1 MTGMNAKTPTL
12 LATLLALTLALPV
25 AAQTVDTDGDG
36 VPDAAEAALG
46 TDPLVADTDGDGT
59 NDLKD
64 ADATFAPNPI
74 DLTGAPA
81 PFAISELLVENNVEP
96 GTSKA
101 TSDHLEIAVTNKGTT
116 PLGGFSI
123 YYTFT
128 DQDSGKVDSIYRKLD
143 GFTVPA
149 GGEARIQF
157 DDGTVAGHFRANPNS
172 IYITSQA
179 AKVVDVML
187 KVDGFAPVSAQVLK
201 DKGGAEA
208 VD

>member
-1 MTGMNAKTPTL
+1 MTAKTPTL
-12 LATLLALTLALPV
+12 MATLLAVTLAMPL
-25 AAQTVDTDGDG
+25 AAQTAGVDTDGDG
-36 VPDAAEAALG
+36 VPDAAEAVLG

-74 DLTGAPA
+74 DPSGAPA
-81 PFAISELLVENNVEP
+81 PFKISDLLVENNVVP

-101 TSDHLEIAVTNKGTT
+101 APDHLEIAVTNTGST
-116 PLGGFSI
+116 PLTGFSI
-123 YYTFT
+123 YYSFT
-128 DQDSGKVDSIYRKLD
+128 DKDSGKVESVFRKLD

-149 GGEARIQF
+149 GGEARINF

-179 AKVVDVML
+179 GKVVDVML
-187 KVDGFAPVSAQVLK
+187 KLDGFAPVSAQVQK

-208 VD
+208 AD

>member
-1 MTGMNAKTPTL
+1 MSAKTSTL

-25 AAQTVDTDGDG
+25 VAQTAGTDTDGDG

-46 TDPLVADTDGDGT
+46 TDPLVADTDGDGA

-64 ADATFAPNPI
+64 ADATFAPNTM
-74 DLTGAPA
+74 DMTGAPA
-81 PFAISELLVENNVEP
+81 PFAIRELLVENNVEP

-101 TSDHLEIAVTNKGTT
+101 APDHLEIAVSNSGAT
-116 PLGGFSI
+116 PLTGFSI
-123 YYTFT
+123 YFTFT

-143 GFTVPA
+143 GFSVPA

-157 DDGTVAGHFRANPNS
+157 DDGTIAGHFRANPNS

-179 AKVVDVML
+179 GKVVDVML
-187 KVDGFAPVSAQVLK
+187 KADGFAPVSAQILK

-208 VD
+208 AD

>member
-1 MTGMNAKTPTL
+1 MKATTPTL
-12 LATLLALTLALPV
+12 LALLLAVSIPLSAQ
-25 AAQTVDTDGDG
+25 AASDDTDGDG

-74 DLTGAPA
+74 DPAGAAA
-81 PFAISELLVENNVEP
+81 PFKISELLVENNVEP
-96 GTSKA
+96 GTSNA
-101 TSDHLEIAVTNKGTT
+101 AADHLEIAVANTGTT
-116 PLGGFSI
+116 DLTGFSL
-123 YYTFT
+123 YYSFT
-128 DQDSGKVDSIYRKLD
+128 DQDSRKVESVFRKLD
-143 GFTVPA
+143 GFSVPA

-179 AKVVDVML
+179 GKVVDVVL
-187 KVDGFAPVSAQVLK
+187 KLDGFAPVSAQVMK

-208 VD
+208 AD

>member
-1 MTGMNAKTPTL
+1 MTARTSPL
-12 LATLLALTLALPV
+12 LAMLLAVTLPM
-25 AAQTVDTDGDG
+25 AAQAATDTDGDG

-46 TDPLVADTDGDGT
+46 TDPLVADTDGDGA
-59 NDLKD
+59 NDLAD

-74 DLTGAPA
+74 DTSGAPA
-81 PFAISELLVENNVEP
+81 LYKISELLVENNVEP

-101 TSDHLEIAVTNKGTT
+101 APDHLEIAVTNTGTT
-116 PLGGFSI
+116 DLTGFSI
-123 YYTFT
+123 YYSFT
-128 DQDSGKVDSIYRKLD
+128 DQDSGKVESVFRKLD
-143 GFTVPA
+143 GFSVPA

-179 AKVVDVML
+179 GKVVDVML
-187 KVDGFAPVSAQVLK
+187 KVDGFAPVTAQVMK

-208 VD
+208 AD

>member
-1 MTGMNAKTPTL
+1 MTARTSPL
-12 LATLLALTLALPV
+12 LAMLLAVTLPM
-25 AAQTVDTDGDG
+25 AAQAASDTDGDG

-46 TDPLVADTDGDGT
+46 TDPLMADTDGDGA
-59 NDLKD
+59 NDLAD

-74 DLTGAPA
+74 DASGAPA
-81 PFAISELLVENNVEP
+81 PFKISELLVENNVEP

-101 TSDHLEIAVTNKGTT
+101 APDHLEIAVTNTGTT
-116 PLGGFSI
+116 DLTGFSL
-123 YYTFT
+123 YYSFT
-128 DQDSGKVDSIYRKLD
+128 DQDSGKVESVFRKLD
-143 GFTVPA
+143 GFSVPA

-179 AKVVDVML
+179 GKAVDVML
-187 KVDGFAPVSAQVLK
+187 KLDGFAPVTAQILK

-208 VD
+208 AD

>member
-1 MTGMNAKTPTL
+1 MTPNAPKL
-12 LATLLALTLALPV
+12 LAALLAVTLAMPL
-25 AAQTVDTDGDG
+25 AAQTAATDTDGDG

-46 TDPLVADTDGDGT
+46 TDPLVADTDGDGI

-74 DLTGAPA
+74 DPSGAAA
-81 PFAISELLVENNVEP
+81 PFAIAEVLVENNVEP

-101 TSDHLEIAVTNKGTT
+101 VADHLEIAVANKGTT
-116 PLGGFSI
+116 PLTGFSI

-128 DQDSGKVDSIYRKLD
+128 DQVSGKVDSIYRKLD

-149 GGEARIQF
+149 GGEARINF

-172 IYITSQA
+172 IYVTSKA
-179 AKVVDVML
+179 GKVVDVML
-187 KVDGFAPVSAQVLK
+187 KVDGFAPVSAQIMK

-208 VD
+208 AD

>member
-1 MTGMNAKTPTL
+1 MTAKTPTL
-12 LATLLALTLALPV
+12 MASLLALSLAMPF
-25 AAQTVDTDGDG
+25 AAQAAATDTDGDG

-46 TDPLVADTDGDGT
+46 TDPLVADTDGDGA

-64 ADATFAPNPI
+64 KDATFAPNPI
-74 DLTGAPA
+74 DMTGAPA
-81 PFAISELLVENNVEP
+81 PFTISELLVENNVEP

-101 TSDHLEIAVTNKGTT
+101 TSDHLEIAVKNSGTT
-116 PLGGFSI
+116 PLTGFSI

-128 DQDSGKVDSIYRKLD
+128 DKDTGKVDSVYRKLD
-143 GFTVPA
+143 GFSVPA

-187 KVDGFAPVSAQVLK
+187 KLDGFAPVSAQVNK
-201 DKGGAEA
+201 DKGGAEKA
-208 VD
+208 D

>member
-1 MTGMNAKTPTL
+1 MTARTSPL
-12 LATLLALTLALPV
+12 LAMLLAVTLPM
-25 AAQTVDTDGDG
+25 AAQAATDTDGDG

-46 TDPLVADTDGDGT
+46 TDPLVADTDGDGA
-59 NDLKD
+59 NDLAD

-74 DLTGAPA
+74 DTSGAPA
-81 PFAISELLVENNVEP
+81 LFKISELLVENNVEP

-101 TSDHLEIAVTNKGTT
+101 APDHLEIAVTNTGTT
-116 PLGGFSI
+116 DLTGFSI
-123 YYTFT
+123 YYSFT
-128 DQDSGKVDSIYRKLD
+128 DQDSGKVESVFRKLD
-143 GFTVPA
+143 GFSVPA

-179 AKVVDVML
+179 GKVVDVML
-187 KVDGFAPVSAQVLK
+187 KVDGFAPVTAQVMK

-208 VD
+208 AD